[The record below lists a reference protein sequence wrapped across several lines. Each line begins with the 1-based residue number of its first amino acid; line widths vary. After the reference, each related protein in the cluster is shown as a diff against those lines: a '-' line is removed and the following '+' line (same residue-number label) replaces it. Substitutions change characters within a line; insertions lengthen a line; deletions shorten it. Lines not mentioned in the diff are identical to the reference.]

1 MDELPDRNERA
12 YLRECDLYDDIIHAM
27 DKWKLKNPNSDGT
40 EPEYVQLK
48 VMLDGNVERMHITK
62 QRMQRMQQVRDANQR
77 LEKAAE
83 KTESKSCAG
92 TFQFALVC
100 VHFVY
105 RH

>member
-1 MDELPDRNERA
+1 MDKFPDRDERA
-12 YLRECDLYDDIIHAM
+12 FQKECDLYDHIIHAM

-48 VMLDGNVERMHITK
+48 ILLDGNVERMHSAK
-62 QRMQRMQQVRDANQR
+62 QRMQQVRDANQR

-83 KTESKSCAG
+83 ETESKSCAG

-100 VHFVY
+100 INFVY